1 MSVPTVPTVRRILDA
16 TAAHYDLSRMALV
29 SQRRDAAVI
38 RPRQIAMWLARQL
51 TPKSLPEIGRHIG
64 GRDHSNVVHG
74 VGVIDRLVV
83 SSEEIRASVA
93 AITETLAHPIRP
105 TEERERDPLVVA
117 IELVSGLRH
126 PTDVAV
132 EEVAGMARVLIGYGR
147 QLGAVTIDD
156 EAAPDPERLPIETV
170 VDRLPPALE
179 ALFAAVDRVIATHT
193 EVETAR
199 FSPRERSASEALSKS
214 LRSLVEAR
222 SNTEA

>member
-1 MSVPTVPTVRRILDA
+1 MITPAPTVRRILDA
-16 TAAHYDLSRMALV
+16 TAAHYNLSRMALV

-64 GRDHSNVVHG
+64 GRDHSTVAHG
-74 VGVIDRLVV
+74 VGVIDRLIL

-93 AITETLAHPIRP
+93 AITDTLAHPTRS

-132 EEVAGMARVLIGYGR
+132 EEIAGMARVLIGYGR
-147 QLGAVTIDD
+147 QVGAVTIDD
-156 EAAPDPERLPIETV
+156 ETAPDPERLPIETV
-170 VDRLPPALE
+170 VIRMPTKLE
-179 ALFAAVDRVIATHT
+179 ALFAAVDRTIAAHA
-193 EVETAR
+193 EVEGAR
-199 FSPRERSASEALSKS
+199 FSPRERSASEAFSKA
-214 LRSLVEAR
+214 LRSLAEAR